1 MKNKE
6 KMNGLSKINW
16 RAINSWKWAFILLV
30 SLLMGISLVLVSR
43 LTKDREDFTKLN
55 SNQEIVTGE
64 PLLAIRSQKS
74 QINQIVAVYLD
85 DLQKESKQE
94 QQNYQFILKNEALIS
109 GQFDLLGF
117 PLQFYLYLDPYVMDD
132 GNIQLKAKSL
142 SIGALNLPINQV
154 LRMIA
159 KNPKLPEWIQ
169 VTPKEET
176 IILRLDQFE
185 FGNGLH
191 LRAEKINLV
200 EDDIEF
206 SIYLATDSPSTEK
219 NKE

>member
-6 KMNGLSKINW
+6 KMNGLIKINW

-74 QINQIVAVYLD
+74 QINQIVVVYLD

-206 SIYLATDSPSTEK
+206 SIYLSTDSPSTEK